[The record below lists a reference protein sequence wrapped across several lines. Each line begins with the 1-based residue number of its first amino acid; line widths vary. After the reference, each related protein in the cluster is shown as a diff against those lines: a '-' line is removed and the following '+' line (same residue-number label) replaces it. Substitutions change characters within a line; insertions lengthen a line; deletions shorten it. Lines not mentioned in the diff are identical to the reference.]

1 MIFETQQYQQDC
13 INNIVTLLKDFDFDT
28 HDTQSLQKCFKNFY
42 SHTPQPIQTLSDR
55 KNIDILMET
64 GTGKTFTY
72 LNTIFELHKH
82 YFQNKFIIFV
92 PRKAI
97 AESVKQNINLTKEY
111 FYAQYSKH
119 LKAYYYSDEKS
130 LSNIINGYI
139 KNEDELSVL
148 ILTNSSIDKG
158 EANNQDSKDGKKKRN
173 LSTNILRREH
183 EKLFSNATILD
194 KIVELKPICFI
205 DEPHLLKG
213 EKFDEVFQS
222 FQTLYF
228 RFGAT
233 FPTEDPHKL
242 SNLVYCLD
250 SISAFR
256 EYLVK
261 QINVHTLYE
270 DTLTPK
276 LISSHTKEKYAT
288 FSYVIDNITHKA
300 SVYFGEDIGEKLHY
314 PQWKGKDIIKYK
326 TNSIILSSGEE
337 VQKLSTSYELDD
349 SQISNL
355 ISTAIDLHFEKEQKL
370 FKEKEEERI
379 KALCLFFI
387 PHIDDFRGQSPRIK
401 NIFEKLYLQKREQI
415 LSNPNLSE
423 NYRAYLAQDFN
434 DKGELCVA
442 EGYFSGDKGTKD
454 DKEAEGVKLIL
465 EEKEKLLS
473 TKTPLRF
480 IFSVWA
486 LQEGWDNPN
495 IFTLVKLA
503 SSTSSTSRHQQIGRG
518 LRLAVNQE
526 GKRITHTYCNG
537 DDNLFYDINALDVL
551 ISGEEGLFIEEL
563 QKEIEDTSFVFNHK
577 TLHKN
582 ILCSQLHFTPD
593 EAEDFIYHLRKRSKA
608 IEATTREF
616 YKCIKPIH
624 EILRDEKEDFLE
636 ILREESYLRALDFF
650 KPSSNKRNQTNDA
663 NRKKLTAGIRKELA
677 EEFHTL
683 WKSINQKAIIVYKDI
698 QTQELIDSIAKA
710 FNSISINTESIKV
723 VSKRYNPQNG
733 NIERVKEE
741 ILSNK
746 TYENKALM
754 INNLIEFA
762 KSEKLPLSFLL
773 QVYQSLDKNKFSTN
787 PKQSF
792 QQLKDI
798 IKDEIH
804 SSIIQSISYDFIQT
818 QISTEDLLYDSQ
830 GKPKENILC
839 EKLGRHIDEESK
851 PQENYLYDK
860 VVYDSQIELTAITQ
874 DPKHINN
881 LTVQVYAK
889 LPKFSISTPYKSYEP
904 DFAYLINTQGNQ
916 KIFLICETKG
926 YASERDIPPTEQKK
940 IDYAKKF
947 FQKLQEHL
955 GQSVKIYFKTR
966 ISKQELTDLLQ
977 NITTQGESK

>member
-13 INNIVTLLKDFDFDT
+13 INNIIALLKNFDFDT
-28 HDTQSLQKCFKNFY
+28 HSVQSLQECFKAFY
-42 SHTPQPIQTLSDR
+42 TQNPQPIQTLGER
-55 KNIDILMET
+55 KNIDVLMET

-111 FYAQYSKH
+111 FYTQYSKH
-119 LKAYYYSDEKS
+119 LKAYYYNDEKS
-130 LSNIINGYI
+130 LSQIINGYI

-158 EANNQDSKDGKKKRN
+158 GEEKKGKPN
-173 LSTNILRREH
+173 LLRRQN
-183 EKLFSNATILD
+183 EKLFNNKTILD
-194 KIVELKPICFI
+194 NIIDLKPICFI

-213 EKFDEVFQS
+213 EEFDKVFQS

-233 FPTEDPHKL
+233 FPTEEPHNL

-270 DTLTPK
+270 NTLTPK
-276 LISSHTKEKYAT
+276 LISSHPKEKYAT
-288 FSYVIDNITHKA
+288 FSYVLENIARKA
-300 SVYFGEDIGEKLHY
+300 SVFFGEDIGEKLHY
-314 PQWKGKDIIKYK
+314 PQWKGKEILRGKA
-326 TNSIILSSGEE
+326 NSIILSNSEE
-337 VQKLSTSYELDD
+337 VHKLSTSYELDD
-349 SQISNL
+349 SQLSNL
-355 ISTAIDLHFEKEQKL
+355 IAKAIDLHFEKEEKL
-370 FKEKEEERI
+370 FKKGI

-387 PHIDDFRGQSPRIK
+387 PHIDDFRGEIPRIK
-401 NIFEKLYLQKREQI
+401 TIFEKLYIQKREQI
-415 LSNPNLSE
+415 LANPNLSE
-423 NYRAYLAQDFN
+423 DYKSYLAQDFN

-473 TKTPLRF
+473 IKTPLKF

-503 SSTSSTSRHQQIGRG
+503 SSATSTSRHQQIGRG

-526 GKRITHTYCNG
+526 GKRITYTYCNG

-582 ILCSQLHFTPD
+582 ILCSQLYFTPD

-663 NRKKLTAGIRKELA
+663 NRKKLTAGIKKELA
-677 EEFHTL
+677 EEFFTL
-683 WKSINQKAIIVYKDI
+683 WKSINQKAQIIYKDI
-698 QTQELIDSIAKA
+698 QTKELMDNISRA
-710 FNSISINTESIKV
+710 FNSLSILPETTILISKTYNSQTSKIENT
-723 VSKRYNPQNG
+723 
-733 NIERVKEE
+733 KEE
-741 ILSNK
+741 VLSTK
-746 TYENKALM
+746 LYTDKSLLM
-754 INNLIEFA
+754 NNFIEFA

-773 QVYQSLDKNKFSTN
+773 QVYQVLDKNKFFIN

-792 QQLKDI
+792 QELKTI
-798 IKDEIH
+798 IQDEIH

-818 QISTEDLLYDSQ
+818 QISSEDLLYDLQ
-830 GKPKENILC
+830 GKPKESILC
-839 EKLGRHIDEESK
+839 EKLGRHIDEKSE
-851 PQENYLYDK
+851 PQEHYLYDK

-874 DPKHINN
+874 DPKHIND
-881 LTVQVYAK
+881 LTIQVYAK
-889 LPKFSISTPYKSYEP
+889 LPKFSIPTPYKNYEP
-904 DFAYLINTQGNQ
+904 DFAYLINTQDNQ
-916 KIFLICETKG
+916 KIFLVCETKG
-926 YASERDIPPTEQKK
+926 YESERDIPPTEQKK

-955 GQSVKIYFKTR
+955 GESVKICFKTR
-966 ISKQELTDLLQ
+966 INRQDLINLLQ
-977 NITTQGESK
+977 NITIQGEQMKGENK

>member
-28 HDTQSLQKCFKNFY
+28 HDTQSLQNCFRNFY
-42 SHTPQPIQTLSDR
+42 SHTPQPIQILSDR

-97 AESVKQNINLTKEY
+97 AESVKQNINLTREY

-158 EANNQDSKDGKKKRN
+158 GEEKKGKGKPN
-173 LSTNILRREH
+173 LLRRQN
-183 EKLFSNATILD
+183 EKMFNSDTILD
-194 KIVELKPICFI
+194 NIIALKPICFI

-213 EKFDEVFQS
+213 EEFDKVFQS

-233 FPTEDPHKL
+233 FPTEELHKL
-242 SNLVYCLD
+242 SNLAYCLD

-337 VQKLSTSYELDD
+337 VQKLSTSYKLDN

-370 FKEKEEERI
+370 FNQDI

-454 DKEAEGVKLIL
+454 DKEAQGVKLIL

-563 QKEIEDTSFVFNHK
+563 QKEIEDTSFVFNGETIQVEALEKIIKNKIK
-577 TLHKN
+577 TM
-582 ILCSQLHFTPD
+582 Q
-593 EAEDFIYHLRKRSKA
+593 FIIKLNELGAVDSNECDDK
-608 IEATTREF
+608 ITCT
-616 YKCIKPIH
+616 KPIFP
-624 EILRDEKEDFLE
+624 ILKENENVFLE
-636 ILREESYLRALDFF
+636 IFNKETFNSILNFF

-663 NRKKLTAGIRKELA
+663 NKRKLTAGIRKELA

-733 NIERVKEE
+733 NIERIKEE

-746 TYENKALM
+746 TYEDKALM
-754 INNLIEFA
+754 MNNLIEFA

-773 QVYQSLDKNKFSTN
+773 QIYQSLDKNKFSKN

-839 EKLGRHIDEESK
+839 EKLGRHIDKESK
-851 PQENYLYDK
+851 PQDQYLYDK

-874 DPKHINN
+874 DPKHIND
-881 LTVQVYAK
+881 LTIQVYAK
-889 LPKFSISTPYKSYEP
+889 LPKFSIPTPYKSYEP

>member
-256 EYLVK
+256 AYLVK
-261 QINVHTLYE
+261 QIYIHTLFE
-270 DTLTPK
+270 STHTPK
-276 LISSHTKEKYAT
+276 LIESRPKDRYCI
-288 FSYVIDNITHKA
+288 FSYMLENITYKT
-300 SVYFGEDIGEKLHY
+300 SVLFGEDIGEKLHY
-314 PQWKGKDIIKYK
+314 PKWKGKEITRAKP
-326 TNSIILSSGEE
+326 NSVILNNGEEISKLSS
-337 VQKLSTSYELDD
+337 SYVLDD
-349 SQISNL
+349 SQIQNL
-355 ISTAIDLHFEKEQKL
+355 IAKAIDLHFEKEQKL
-370 FKEKEEERI
+370 FEKGI
-379 KALCLFFI
+379 KIKPLCLFFI
-387 PHIDDFRGQSPRIK
+387 PHIDDFRGENPRIK
-401 NIFEKLYLQKREQI
+401 NLFETLYIHKREQV
-415 LSNPNLSE
+415 LSNPDLSE
-423 NYRAYLAQDFN
+423 DYKEYLAKDFN

-454 DKEAEGVKLIL
+454 DKEAQGVKLIL

-563 QKEIEDTSFVFNHK
+563 QKEIEDTSFVFNGETIQVEALEKIIKNKIK
-577 TLHKN
+577 TM
-582 ILCSQLHFTPD
+582 Q
-593 EAEDFIYHLRKRSKA
+593 FIIKLNELGAVDSNECDDK
-608 IEATTREF
+608 ITCT
-616 YKCIKPIH
+616 KPIFP
-624 EILRDEKEDFLE
+624 ILKENENVFLE
-636 ILREESYLRALDFF
+636 IFNKETFNSILNFF

-723 VSKRYNPQNG
+723 VSKHYNPQNG

-746 TYENKALM
+746 TYEDKALM
-754 INNLIEFA
+754 MNNLIEFA

-818 QISTEDLLYDSQ
+818 QISTQDLLYDSQ
-830 GKPKENILC
+830 GKPKESILC

-874 DPKHINN
+874 DPKHIND
-881 LTVQVYAK
+881 LTIQVYAK
-889 LPKFSISTPYKSYEP
+889 LPKFSIPTPYKNYEP
-904 DFAYLINTQGNQ
+904 DFAYLINTQSNQ

-926 YASERDIPPTEQKK
+926 YASERDIPPAEQKK

-955 GQSVKIYFKTR
+955 GQSVKIHFKTR

-977 NITTQGESK
+977 NITTQGEGK

>member
-1 MIFETQQYQQDC
+1 MEFIPLQYQQDC
-13 INNIVTLLKDFDFDT
+13 INNIITLLKDFDFDT
-28 HDTQSLQKCFKNFY
+28 HDTQNLQNCFRNFY
-42 SHTPQPIQTLSDR
+42 SHTPQPLQTLSDR

-97 AESVKQNINLTKEY
+97 LESVKQNIELTGDY
-111 FYAQYSKH
+111 FNRRYAKH
-119 LKAYYYSDEKS
+119 LKAYYYYSDEKS
-130 LSNIINGYI
+130 LSRIINGYI
-139 KNEDELSVL
+139 KNTDELSVL
-148 ILTNSSIDKG
+148 VLTKSSIDKG
-158 EANNQDSKDGKKKRN
+158 NNKQEQADENDIKTRK
-173 LSTNILRREH
+173 LSLNILRREH
-183 EKLFSNATILD
+183 EGIIGNESILD
-194 KIVELKPICFI
+194 TIINLRPICFL
-205 DEPHLLKG
+205 DEPHLLNG

-242 SNLVYCLD
+242 SNLAYCLD

-261 QINVHTLYE
+261 QINVHTLYK
-270 DTLTPK
+270 DALTPK
-276 LISSHTKEKYAT
+276 LISSHPKEKCAT
-288 FSYVIDNITHKA
+288 FSYVLNNITHKA
-300 SVYFGEDIGEKLHY
+300 SVLFGEDIGEKLHY
-314 PQWKGKDIIKYK
+314 PPWKGREIIRGKAK
-326 TNSIILSSGEE
+326 SIILSNSEE
-337 VQKLSTSYELDD
+337 IHKLSTSYELDD
-349 SQISNL
+349 SQIYHL
-355 ISTAIDLHFEKEQKL
+355 ISKAIDLHFEKEEKL
-370 FKEKEEERI
+370 FGQGI

-387 PHIDDFRGQSPRIK
+387 PWVKDFVIK
-401 NIFEKLYLQKREQI
+401 EDNPTPKIKAIFEKLYLQKRGKI
-415 LSNPNLSE
+415 LNNPNLSE

-442 EGYFSGDKGTKD
+442 NGYFSKEKGA
-454 DKEAEGVKLIL
+454 KEDQEADGVKLIL

-473 TKTPLRF
+473 IETPLRF

-518 LRLAVNQE
+518 LRLAVNQK
-526 GKRITHTYCNG
+526 GKRITHAYCNE
-537 DDNLFYDINALDVL
+537 DDNLFYDINTLDVL
-551 ISGEEGLFIEEL
+551 VSGEEGLFIEEL
-563 QKEIEDTSFVFNHK
+563 QKEIEDTSFTFNGQ
-577 TLHKN
+577 T
-582 ILCSQLHFTPD
+582 IQ
-593 EAEDFIYHLRKRSKA
+593 
-608 IEATTREF
+608 
-616 YKCIKPIH
+616 
-624 EILRDEKEDFLE
+624 LE
-636 ILREESYLRALDFF
+636 ILEKIINSKIKTMHFITKLSEMKTIDEDYDNKITCTKPIFPILQENKDIFLQIMGEETFNSILNFF

-663 NRKKLTAGIRKELA
+663 NRKKLTVGIRKELA

-698 QTQELIDSIAKA
+698 QTQELIDNITKA

-746 TYENKALM
+746 TYEDKALIM
-754 INNLIEFA
+754 NNLIEFA

-773 QVYQSLDKNKFSTN
+773 QVYQSLDKSKFSKN

-830 GKPKENILC
+830 GRPKESVLC

-874 DPKHINN
+874 DPKHIND
-881 LTVQVYAK
+881 LTIQVYAK
-889 LPKFSISTPYKSYEP
+889 LPKFSIPTPYKNYEP

-926 YASERDIPPTEQKK
+926 YASERDIPPAEQKK

-977 NITTQGESK
+977 NITTQGENK

>member
-1 MIFETQQYQQDC
+1 MIFESQQYQQDC
-13 INNIVTLLKDFDFDT
+13 INNIVTLLKDFDFAT
-28 HDTQSLQKCFKNFY
+28 HDIQSLQKCFKNFY

-97 AESVKQNINLTKEY
+97 AESVKQNINLTRDY

-139 KNEDELSVL
+139 KNTDELSVL

-158 EANNQDSKDGKKKRN
+158 EANSQDSKNGKKKRN

-194 KIVELKPICFI
+194 EIVGLKPICFI

-213 EKFDEVFQS
+213 EKFDEVFQN

-233 FPTEDPHKL
+233 FPTEEPHKL
-242 SNLVYCLD
+242 SNLAYCLD

-270 DTLTPK
+270 NTLTPK
-276 LISSHTKEKYAT
+276 LISSHPKEKNAI

-300 SVYFGEDIGEKLHY
+300 SVYFGEDIGEKLHF
-314 PQWKGKDIIKYK
+314 PQWKSKDIIKYK
-326 TNSIILSSGEE
+326 TNLIILSSGEE
-337 VQKLSTSYELDD
+337 IHKLSTSYELDD

-355 ISTAIDLHFEKEQKL
+355 ISTAIDLHFEKE
-370 FKEKEEERI
+370 EELLKKGI

-401 NIFEKLYLQKREQI
+401 NIFEKLYIQKREKV
-415 LSNPNLSE
+415 LSNPDLSE
-423 NYRAYLAQDFN
+423 SYRAYLAKDFN

-442 EGYFSGDKGTKD
+442 GGYFSGDKGTKD

-465 EEKEKLLS
+465 EEKGKLLS
-473 TKTPLRF
+473 IKTPLRF

-526 GKRITHTYCNG
+526 GKRITHTHCNG

-582 ILCSQLHFTPD
+582 ILYSQLHFTPD

-616 YKCIKPIH
+616 YKCIKPIY
-624 EILRDEKEDFLE
+624 EVLRDEKEDFLE
-636 ILREESYLRALDFF
+636 ILREESYLRALDLF

-663 NRKKLTAGIRKELA
+663 NKRKSTAGIRKELA
-677 EEFHTL
+677 NEFRTL
-683 WKSINQKAIIVYKDI
+683 WESINQKAKIVYKDI
-698 QTQELIDSIAKA
+698 QTQTLIENIAKA
-710 FNSISINTESIKV
+710 FNSLSINSETTTLLT
-723 VSKRYNPQNG
+723 KRYDPQSG
-733 NIERVKEE
+733 KIQKIKEE
-741 ILSNK
+741 ILSAKLYSN
-746 TYENKALM
+746 TSLM
-754 INNLIEFA
+754 MTNLIEFA

-773 QVYQSLDKNKFSTN
+773 QVYQALDQSKIITN
-787 PKQSF
+787 PKQSL
-792 QQLKDI
+792 QQLKTI
-798 IKDEIH
+798 IQDEIH
-804 SSIIQSISYDFIQT
+804 SNIIQSISYDFIQT
-818 QISTEDLLYDSQ
+818 QISAEDLLYDSQ
-830 GKPKENILC
+830 GNPRESILC
-839 EKLGRHIDEESK
+839 EKLGRYIDEGSK

-860 VVYDSQIELTAITQ
+860 VIFDSQIELTAITQ
-874 DPKHINN
+874 DPKHIND
-881 LTVQVYAK
+881 LTIQVYAK
-889 LPKFSISTPYKSYEP
+889 LPKFSIPTPYKNYEP
-904 DFAYLINTQGNQ
+904 DFAYLISTQDDQ

-926 YASERDIPPTEQKK
+926 YGSERDIPPTEQKK

-947 FQKLQEHL
+947 FQKLQEYL
-955 GQSVKIYFKTR
+955 GESVKIHFKTR
-966 ISKQELTDLLQ
+966 INAQELKDLLH
-977 NITTQGESK
+977 NIATQGESK

>member
-28 HDTQSLQKCFKNFY
+28 HDTQSLQNCFRNFY
-42 SHTPQPIQTLSDR
+42 SHTPQPIQILSDR

-97 AESVKQNINLTKEY
+97 AESVKQNINLTREY

-158 EANNQDSKDGKKKRN
+158 GEEKKGKGKPN
-173 LSTNILRREH
+173 LLRRQN
-183 EKLFSNATILD
+183 EKMFNSDTILD
-194 KIVELKPICFI
+194 NIIALKPICFI

-213 EKFDEVFQS
+213 EEFDKVFQS

-233 FPTEDPHKL
+233 FPTEELHKL
-242 SNLVYCLD
+242 SNLAYCLD

-337 VQKLSTSYELDD
+337 VQKLSTSYKLDN

-370 FKEKEEERI
+370 FNQDI

-563 QKEIEDTSFVFNHK
+563 QKEIEDTSFVFNGETIQVEALEKIIKNKIK
-577 TLHKN
+577 TM
-582 ILCSQLHFTPD
+582 Q
-593 EAEDFIYHLRKRSKA
+593 FIIKLNELGAVDSNECDDK
-608 IEATTREF
+608 ITCT
-616 YKCIKPIH
+616 KPIFP
-624 EILRDEKEDFLE
+624 ILKENENVFLE
-636 ILREESYLRALDFF
+636 IFNKETFNSILNFF

-663 NRKKLTAGIRKELA
+663 NKRKLTAGIRKELA

-733 NIERVKEE
+733 NIERIKEE

-746 TYENKALM
+746 TYEDKALM
-754 INNLIEFA
+754 MNNLIEFA

-773 QVYQSLDKNKFSTN
+773 QIYQSLDKNKFSKN

-839 EKLGRHIDEESK
+839 EKLGRHIDKESK
-851 PQENYLYDK
+851 PQDQYLYDK

-874 DPKHINN
+874 DPKHIND
-881 LTVQVYAK
+881 LTIQVYAK
-889 LPKFSISTPYKSYEP
+889 LPKFSIPTPYKSYEP